1 MTKKIFAISTLLLVL
16 VTGSI
21 FAYNFLFKKPDSQD
35 SGDETAKTSEEGQ
48 LKETKPSQIAGGE
61 KASIQALSEESVFGA
76 TLSPDGGYLYVFLAE
91 NGQLNQIDLSGKLEK
106 VISTEKFQNIKN
118 VIWNK
123 PRNKAIIKTE
133 PSPGTVKFLYFD
145 ISGKKVSVLKENI
158 DSVTWSNLGD
168 KIIYTHYDPKTQKRT
183 VNIADPNGSNWK
195 VIAEIGYRSAE
206 VAPVPGS
213 SDLSFWPIPNAFTA
227 ASLVSVS
234 FGGENQKEILKDRYG
249 ADFLWAPNGTRAAM
263 SASDQKGGHKIDLL
277 VMNRQGGEVQ
287 SLMLP
292 TFASKCAWSSDSK
305 YLYCAMPGNIPD
317 SAILPNDWQEGKI
330 APSDTFWKVDAS
342 NGKRERLVDPEK
354 IGGTYDALNPFLS
367 SDEKS
372 LFFVSKSDGKLY
384 RLTLN

>member
-158 DSVTWSNLGD
+158 DSVT
-168 KIIYTHYDPKTQKRT
+168 
-183 VNIADPNGSNWK
+183 
-195 VIAEIGYRSAE
+195 
-206 VAPVPGS
+206 
-213 SDLSFWPIPNAFTA
+213 
-227 ASLVSVS
+227 
-234 FGGENQKEILKDRYG
+234 
-249 ADFLWAPNGTRAAM
+249 
-263 SASDQKGGHKIDLL
+263 
-277 VMNRQGGEVQ
+277 
-287 SLMLP
+287 
-292 TFASKCAWSSDSK
+292 
-305 YLYCAMPGNIPD
+305 
-317 SAILPNDWQEGKI
+317 
-330 APSDTFWKVDAS
+330 
-342 NGKRERLVDPEK
+342 
-354 IGGTYDALNPFLS
+354 
-367 SDEKS
+367 
-372 LFFVSKSDGKLY
+372 
-384 RLTLN
+384 